1 MSVKLNRTL
10 TIVLITTVLIT
21 MPWLI
26 DTAEGG
32 VVTDGL
38 ITHWTFDNADIDV
51 FTVKDVVGERHGTFV
66 GPAEIVD
73 GGKFGEALDPI
84 PGHVSFPNTGL
95 PAGNDPRTLSAWV
108 KLDVVPDA
116 CSSLFQWGE
125 LADQAISG
133 MMVCN
138 GGTGFFVGGNADIM
152 SDGTVEQNVWSYIAI
167 TYDGENL
174 RVYVNGEL
182 DKEARP
188 GLQWGD
194 QPRELATVL
203 GNGGIGTIGALMNGD
218 EAEEAF
224 IFGAL
229 DEVSIY
235 DRTLSADEVKQN
247 NDTPTQ
253 ASGVVAVDTA
263 GKLALTWGGI
273 KLSR

>member
-1 MSVKLNRTL
+1 MRVKLNKTL
-10 TIVLITTVLIT
+10 TIALITTVLVT

-38 ITHWTFDNADIDV
+38 ITHWTFDNADIDG
-51 FTVKDVVGERHGTFV
+51 FTVKDVVGERHGTFI
-66 GPAEIVD
+66 GPAEIID

-84 PGHVSFPNTGL
+84 PGYVEFPNSNL

-203 GNGGIGTIGALMNGD
+203 GNGGYWD
-218 EAEEAF
+218 
-224 IFGAL
+224 
-229 DEVSIY
+229 
-235 DRTLSADEVKQN
+235 DRCSYE
-247 NDTPTQ
+247 
-253 ASGVVAVDTA
+253 
-263 GKLALTWGGI
+263 
-273 KLSR
+273 RR

>member
-1 MSVKLNRTL
+1 MRVKLNRTL
-10 TIVLITTVLIT
+10 TIVLITTVLVT
-21 MPWLI
+21 MPWLM

-38 ITHWTFDNADIDV
+38 ISHWTFDNADIDG
-51 FTVKDVVGERHGTFV
+51 FTVKDVVGERHGTFI
-66 GPAEIVD
+66 GPAEIID

-84 PGHVSFPNTGL
+84 PGYVEFPNSNL

-108 KLDVVPDA
+108 KLDSVPDA
-116 CSSLFQWGE
+116 CSSLYMWGA
-125 LADQAISG
+125 LSDAAISG

-174 RVYVNGEL
+174 RVYINGEL

-203 GNGGIGTIGALMNGD
+203 GNEGIGTIGTIMNGD

-224 IFGAL
+224 IFGVI

-235 DRTLSADEVKQN
+235 DRNLSADEVKQN

>member
-1 MSVKLNRTL
+1 MRVKLNNTL
-10 TIVLITTVLIT
+10 TIVLITTVLVT
-21 MPWLI
+21 MPWLM

-38 ITHWTFDNADIDV
+38 LSHWTFDIADIDG
-51 FTVKDVVGERHGTFV
+51 FTVKDVVGERHGTFI
-66 GPAEIVD
+66 GPAEIID

-84 PGHVSFPNTGL
+84 PGHVEFPNSNL

-116 CSSLFQWGE
+116 CSSLYMWGE
-125 LADQAISG
+125 LADAAISG

-174 RVYVNGEL
+174 RAYINGEL

-203 GNGGIGTIGALMNGD
+203 GNGGIGTIGAIMNGD

-224 IFGAL
+224 IFGVI

-235 DRTLSADEVKQN
+235 DRSLSADEVKQN
-247 NDTPTQ
+247 NDTTTQ

-263 GKLALTWGGI
+263 GKLVLTWGGI

>member
-1 MSVKLNRTL
+1 MRVKLNKTL
-10 TIVLITTVLIT
+10 TIALITTVLVT

-38 ITHWTFDNADIDV
+38 ITHWTFDNADIDG
-51 FTVKDVVGERHGTFV
+51 FTVKDVVGERHGTFI
-66 GPAEIVD
+66 GPAEIID

-84 PGHVSFPNTGL
+84 PGYVEFPNSNL

>member
-84 PGHVSFPNTGL
+84 PGHVSFPNSNL

-224 IFGAL
+224 IFGVI
-229 DEVSIY
+229 DEVSVY

>member
-1 MSVKLNRTL
+1 MRVKLNRTL
-10 TIVLITTVLIT
+10 TIVLITTVLVT
-21 MPWLI
+21 MPWLM

-38 ITHWTFDNADIDV
+38 ISHWTFDNAHIDG
-51 FTVKDVVGERHGTFV
+51 FTVKDVVGERHGTFI
-66 GPAEIVD
+66 GPAEIID

-84 PGHVSFPNTGL
+84 PGYVEFPNSNL

-108 KLDVVPDA
+108 KLDSVPDA
-116 CSSLFQWGE
+116 CSSLYMWGE
-125 LADQAISG
+125 LADAAISG

-174 RVYVNGEL
+174 RVYINGEL

-203 GNGGIGTIGALMNGD
+203 GNEGIGTIGTIMNGD

-224 IFGAL
+224 IFGVI

-235 DRTLSADEVKQN
+235 DRSLSADEVKQN

>member
-1 MSVKLNRTL
+1 MRVELNRTL
-10 TIVLITTVLIT
+10 TIVLITTVLVT
-21 MPWLI
+21 MPWLM

-38 ITHWTFDNADIDV
+38 ISHWTFDNAHIDG
-51 FTVKDVVGERHGTFV
+51 FTVKDVVGERHGTFI
-66 GPAEIVD
+66 GPAEIID

-84 PGHVSFPNTGL
+84 PGYVEFPNSNL

-108 KLDVVPDA
+108 KLDSVPEA
-116 CSSLFQWGE
+116 CSSVFQYGQ

-174 RVYVNGEL
+174 RVYINGEL

-203 GNGGIGTIGALMNGD
+203 GNEGIGTIGTIMNGD

-224 IFGAL
+224 IFGVI

-235 DRTLSADEVKQN
+235 DRSLSADEVKQN

>member
-1 MSVKLNRTL
+1 MRVKLNNTL
-10 TIVLITTVLIT
+10 TIALITTVLVT
-21 MPWLI
+21 MPWLM

-38 ITHWTFDNADIDV
+38 LTHWTFDNADIDG
-51 FTVKDVVGERHGTFV
+51 FTVKDVVGERHGTFI
-66 GPAEIVD
+66 GPAEIID

-84 PGHVSFPNTGL
+84 PGYVEFSNSNL

-116 CSSLFQWGE
+116 CSSLYMWGE
-125 LADQAISG
+125 LADAAISG

-174 RVYVNGEL
+174 RAYINGEL

-203 GNGGIGTIGALMNGD
+203 GNGGIGTIGAIMNGD

-224 IFGAL
+224 IFGVI

-235 DRTLSADEVKQN
+235 DRSLSADEVKQN
-247 NDTPTQ
+247 NDTTTQ

>member
-1 MSVKLNRTL
+1 MRVELNRTL
-10 TIVLITTVLIT
+10 TIVLITTVLVT

-26 DTAEGG
+26 DTAECA

-38 ITHWTFDNADIDV
+38 ISHWTFDNAHIDG
-51 FTVKDVVGERHGTFV
+51 FTVKDVVGERHGTFI
-66 GPAEIVD
+66 GPAEIID

-84 PGHVSFPNTGL
+84 PGYVEFPNSNL

-108 KLDVVPDA
+108 KLDSVPEA
-116 CSSLFQWGE
+116 CSSVFQYGQ

-167 TYDGENL
+167 TYDGELL
-174 RVYVNGEL
+174 RVDINGEL
-182 DKEARP
+182 DKEDPP
-188 GLQWGD
+188 GLQCGD
-194 QPRELATVL
+194 QARELATVL
-203 GNGGIGTIGALMNGD
+203 DNGGIGTIGTIMNGD

-224 IFGAL
+224 IFGVI

-235 DRTLSADEVKQN
+235 DRSLSADEVKQN

-253 ASGVVAVDTA
+253 ASGVVAVDFA

>member
-1 MSVKLNRTL
+1 M
-10 TIVLITTVLIT
+10 TIVLITTVLVT
-21 MPWLI
+21 MPWLM

-38 ITHWTFDNADIDV
+38 LSHWTFDIADIDG
-51 FTVKDVVGERHGTFV
+51 FTVKDVVGERHGTFI
-66 GPAEIVD
+66 GPAEIID

-84 PGHVSFPNTGL
+84 PGHVEFPNSNL

-116 CSSLFQWGE
+116 CSSLYMWGE
-125 LADQAISG
+125 LADAAISG

-174 RVYVNGEL
+174 RAYINGEL

-203 GNGGIGTIGALMNGD
+203 GNGGIGTIGAIMNGD

-224 IFGAL
+224 IFGVI

-235 DRTLSADEVKQN
+235 DRSLSADEVKQN
-247 NDTPTQ
+247 NDTTTQ

-263 GKLALTWGGI
+263 GKLVLTWGGI

>member
-1 MSVKLNRTL
+1 MIAKLNRTL
-10 TIVLITTVLIT
+10 TIVLISTVLAT

-32 VVTDGL
+32 VATDGL

-51 FTVKDVVGERHGTFV
+51 FTVKDVVGERHGTFI

-73 GGKFGEALDPI
+73 GGKFGQALDPI
-84 PGHVSFPNTGL
+84 PGHVEFPNTGL
-95 PAGNDPRTLSAWV
+95 PAGNDPRTLAAWV
-108 KLDVVPDA
+108 KLDSVPDA
-116 CSSLFQWGE
+116 CSSAFQWGE
-125 LADQAISG
+125 LADAAISG

-138 GGTGFFVGGNADIM
+138 GGTGFFVGGLADIM
-152 SDGTVEQNVWSYIAI
+152 SDGTVEQNAWSYIAI
-167 TYDGENL
+167 TYDGEFL
-174 RVYVNGEL
+174 RVYINGEL
-182 DKEARP
+182 DKEAPP

-194 QPRELATVL
+194 QARELATVL
-203 GNGGIGTIGALMNGD
+203 GNDGIGTIGALMNGD

-224 IFGAL
+224 IFGQI

-235 DRTLSADEVKQN
+235 DRTLTDDEVKQN
-247 NDTPTQ
+247 NDTTTQ